1 MGWLTRIKDSL
12 LSKIKKKIPTKDL
25 ESIEK
30 TRQEKKVKKIE
41 TNEREVLEP
50 KKLEPDISKKEKKV
64 EESSQEPIKKKRSF
78 FGLFKK
84 KEKIKDAPKVQKDP
98 EKKKSW
104 FQKLKTGLFK

>member
-41 TNEREVLEP
+41 TNKREVLKT
-50 KKLEPDISKKEKKV
+50 KKLEPDIPKE
-64 EESSQEPIKKKRSF
+64 EEKTEELAQEPIKKKKRF
-78 FGLFKK
+78 FRP
-84 KEKIKDAPKVQKDP
+84 I
-98 EKKKSW
+98 
-104 FQKLKTGLFK
+104 

>member
-64 EESSQEPIKKKRSF
+64 EESSQEPVSYTHLTLPTK
-78 FGLFKK
+78 
-84 KEKIKDAPKVQKDP
+84 A
-98 EKKKSW
+98 
-104 FQKLKTGLFK
+104 